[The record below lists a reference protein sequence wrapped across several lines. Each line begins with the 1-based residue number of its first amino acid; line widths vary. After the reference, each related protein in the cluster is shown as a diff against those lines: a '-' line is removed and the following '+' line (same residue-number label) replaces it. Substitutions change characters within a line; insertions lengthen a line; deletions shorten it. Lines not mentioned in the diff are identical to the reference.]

1 MGFANPFP
9 CIKVSFLQSFSS
21 RIVEL
26 SGDQMGSMC
35 TYRCIFT
42 AYICIV
48 HSMWFLLHPTRLV
61 VPMIHSYHSTLALS
75 ISNTVSDI
83 REKA

>member
-9 CIKVSFLQSFSS
+9 CIKAFFLQSFSS

-35 TYRCIFT
+35 IDVYLLHE
-42 AYICIV
+42 YVSCIV
-48 HSMWFLLHPTRLV
+48 CGFSFVRLGLWFPG
-61 VPMIHSYHSTLALS
+61 IHSYHSTLALS